1 MKGMLKNIFSIAFI
15 LCNTLNAQDS
25 IQLLFAYGSKPISDG
40 EASWFGGL
48 HGGHVS
54 ISYKGA
60 YASFVPDGGVHVFAK
75 KKHKQSAFI
84 IEKDEN
90 FAYDTVNARYLILTI
105 PVTKSQAH
113 KVDSLLR
120 QRLFEAPY
128 DYAFFGMRCASAAYE
143 VLSSAGIY
151 PKYSLRKMSR
161 KYFYPKLLRKQLLKE
176 AHAKG
181 WHYYYRAGRKS
192 RKWEKD

>member
-1 MKGMLKNIFSIAFI
+1 MKGMLKKILSIAFV
-15 LCNTLNAQDS
+15 CCSTLHAQDS
-25 IQLLFAYGSKPISDG
+25 IKLLFTYGSKPILDS

-54 ISYKGA
+54 ISYNSA
-60 YASFVPDGGVHVFAK
+60 YASFVPAGGVHVFAK
-75 KKHKQSAFI
+75 KRHKQSAFI

-90 FAYDTVNARYLILTI
+90 FAYDTTNARYLILTI
-105 PVTKSQAH
+105 PVSKSQAH
-113 KVDSLLR
+113 KVDSLLQ
-120 QRLFEAPY
+120 QRLFDVPY

-143 VLSSAGIY
+143 VLSNAGIY
-151 PKYSLRKMSR
+151 PRYSIRNMSF

-181 WHYYYRAGRKS
+181 WHYYYRSGRKS

>member
-1 MKGMLKNIFSIAFI
+1 MLKNIFSIAFVFCGA
-15 LCNTLNAQDS
+15 LQAQDS
-25 IQLLFAYGSKPISDG
+25 IQLLFTYGSKPIVDG

-54 ISYKGA
+54 INYKGA

-75 KKHKQSAFI
+75 KKHKQSAFM
-84 IEKDEN
+84 IEKDDD
-90 FAYDTVNARYLILTI
+90 FVFDTSNARYLILTI
-105 PVTKSQAH
+105 HVTKGQAR
-113 KVDSLLR
+113 KIDSILR

-143 VLSSAGIY
+143 VLSNAGIY
-151 PKYSLRKMSR
+151 PKYSLRKMKY
-161 KYFYPKLLRKQLLKE
+161 KYFYPKLLRKKLLKE
-176 AHAKG
+176 AHTKG
-181 WHYYYRAGRKS
+181 WHCYYRAGRKS